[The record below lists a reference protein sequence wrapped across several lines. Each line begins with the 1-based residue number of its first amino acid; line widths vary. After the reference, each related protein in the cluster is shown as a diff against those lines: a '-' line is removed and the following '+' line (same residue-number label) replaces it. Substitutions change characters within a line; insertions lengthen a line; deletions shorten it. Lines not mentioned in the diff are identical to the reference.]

1 MPSIDLNTFGLIV
14 VALIGLSQWWWTSK
28 KFAREEAAQ
37 FEPRHDPQL
46 HEKYA
51 TRDEV
56 HELEQEIKDQIK
68 DLIQRMDR
76 DEAAAAQSR
85 KRIYDEIYKLGKLIA
100 TVQTKGDIT
109 SQQLVQMSTKIDNLH
124 TRICQS

>member
-14 VALIGLSQWWWTSK
+14 VALIGISQWWWTSK
-28 KFAREEAAQ
+28 KFAREEADR
-37 FEPRHDPQL
+37 FEPRHNPEL

-51 TRDEV
+51 TRAEV
-56 HELEQEIKDQIK
+56 HELEQDIKEQIK
-68 DLIQRMDR
+68 GLIQRMDR
-76 DEAAAAQSR
+76 DEASAAQSR

-109 SQQLVQMSTKIDNLH
+109 AQQLVQMSTKIDNLH
-124 TRICQS
+124 TKICQS